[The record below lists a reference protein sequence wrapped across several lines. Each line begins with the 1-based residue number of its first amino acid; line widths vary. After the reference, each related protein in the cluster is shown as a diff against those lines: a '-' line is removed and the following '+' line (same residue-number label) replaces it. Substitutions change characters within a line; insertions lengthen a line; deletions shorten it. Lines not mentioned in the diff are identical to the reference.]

1 MAILNRASKI
11 SARPQLKAVKQPIPR
26 QVILPKKAPA
36 KASGIARPT
45 NVTPRQNVPV
55 SPAEAQRIMNMQKP
69 PSIPLMAQPL
79 PSLYQSMQNQITNLT
94 NPLYNSNPQTNE
106 PAPAPVN
113 YESYGFDKGLV
124 DYLNNQKQMSY
135 TDGGVSY
142 NYDPATQTFTGGTRG
157 GPVTMTLAEMQAQA
171 QNYNPMGGGQ
181 FETNPMANPMYN
193 APDINNPLFA
203 GFSAPNPMAN
213 PMYNAPDVNNP
224 LFAGFSAPMPNNMN
238 QQGFGAMPNMNTQ
251 GLGGMGQSPYNPMM
265 GNNMAQPSN
274 QTMPQTGFVPMGGYD
289 PQNTSYGSFGAIQQ
303 PMGGFQ
309 NIGSLLGMG

>member
-213 PMYNAPDVNNP
+213 PMYNAPDINNPLFAGFSAPNPMANPMYNAPDVNNP
-224 LFAGFSAPMPNNMN
+224 LFAGYSAPMPNNMN
-238 QQGFGAMPNMNTQ
+238 QQGF
-251 GLGGMGQSPYNPMM
+251 
-265 GNNMAQPSN
+265 
-274 QTMPQTGFVPMGGYD
+274 VPMGGNN

-303 PMGGFQ
+303 PMGGYG
-309 NIGSLLGMG
+309 NIGSLLGKG

>member
-36 KASGIARPT
+36 KASGIAMPT

-171 QNYNPMGGGQ
+171 QNYNPM
-181 FETNPMANPMYN
+181 ANPMYN

-203 GFSAPNPMAN
+203 GFSAPNPMTN

-238 QQGFGAMPNMNTQ
+238 QQGF
-251 GLGGMGQSPYNPMM
+251 
-265 GNNMAQPSN
+265 
-274 QTMPQTGFVPMGGYD
+274 VPMGGYD
-289 PQNTSYGSFGAIQQ
+289 PQNTSNGSFGAIQQ
-303 PMGGFQ
+303 PMGGFG
-309 NIGSLLGMG
+309 NIGSLLGKG